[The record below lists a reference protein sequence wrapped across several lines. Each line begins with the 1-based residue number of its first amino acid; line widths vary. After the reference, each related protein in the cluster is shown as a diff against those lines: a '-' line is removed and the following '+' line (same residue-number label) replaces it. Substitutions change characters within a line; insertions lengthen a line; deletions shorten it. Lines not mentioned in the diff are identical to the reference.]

1 MDKRE
6 CISTVTGDI
15 MIKKIYLLRNPEE
28 REFRMFKSQ
37 IFDKLVPQLLQINP
51 EKLKISITDFAR
63 PRFTILPLKAAGL
76 AMISVWG
83 EIEECDEHIQ
93 EEMAGYSEN
102 VVGYLVTESIPV
114 SYEKT
119 WDDGNASPGAVLL
132 TLMKKNTNLSYEQF
146 MSEWFG
152 HHTPMALRIHPL
164 WNYIRNVVESLL
176 IEDSTP
182 FDGIVEE
189 HFRSLQDITNPVRFF
204 GGALK
209 MLPNMLKVWRHS
221 NKFLEISAIENYLL
235 REYHIRS

>member
-6 CISTVTGDI
+6 CTSTVTGDI
-15 MIKKIYLLRNPEE
+15 IIKKIYLIRNPEE

-37 IFDKLVPQLLQINP
+37 IFDKLVPQLLQLNP

-63 PRFTILPLKAAGL
+63 PRFTILPLKSTGL

-83 EIEECDEHIQ
+83 EIEDCDEHMQ
-93 EEMAGYSEN
+93 EEIAGYSEN

-119 WDDGNASPGAVLL
+119 WDDGNESPGAVLL

-164 WNYIRNVVESLL
+164 WNYIRNVVEASLTD
-176 IEDSTP
+176 DSP
-182 FDGIVEE
+182 FFDGIVEE
-189 HFRSLQDITNPVRFF
+189 HFRTLGDITNPVRFF
-204 GGALK
+204 GGVFN
-209 MLPNMLKVWRHS
+209 MFPNILKVWRHS
-221 NKFLEISAIENYLL
+221 NKFLELSATENYLL
-235 REYHIRS
+235 REYHIRT

>member
-1 MDKRE
+1 M
-6 CISTVTGDI
+6 T
-15 MIKKIYLLRNPEE
+15 KKIYLIRSPKE
-28 REFRMFKSQ
+28 REFHMFRSC
-37 IFDKLVPQLLQINP
+37 IFDKLVPQLLQLNP
-51 EKLKISITDFAR
+51 EKLKISITDFTR
-63 PRFTILPLKAAGL
+63 PRFTILPLKATGL

-83 EIEECDEHIQ
+83 ELADYNKCIHEG
-93 EEMAGYSEN
+93 MAGYSEN
-102 VVGYLVTESIPV
+102 VAGYLVTESVPV
-114 SYEKT
+114 SYEKV

-132 TLMKKNTNLSYEQF
+132 TLMNKNTNLSYEQF

-204 GGALK
+204 GGAFN
-209 MLPNMLKVWRHS
+209 MFPNIFKVWRHS
-221 NKFLEISAIENYLL
+221 NKFLEVSSIENYLL

>member
-1 MDKRE
+1 M
-6 CISTVTGDI
+6 T
-15 MIKKIYLLRNPEE
+15 KKIYLIRNPKD
-28 REFRMFKSQ
+28 REFHIFKAH
-37 IFDKLVPQLLQINP
+37 IFDKLIPQLLQLNP

-63 PRFTILPLKAAGL
+63 PRFTILPLKSTGL

-83 EIEECDEHIQ
+83 ELVDCNKCIHEG
-93 EEMAGYSEN
+93 MAGYSEN
-102 VVGYLVTESIPV
+102 VAGYQVTESIPV
-114 SYEKT
+114 AYEKV

-176 IEDSTP
+176 IEDSPP

-204 GGALK
+204 GGAFK
-209 MLPNMLKVWRHS
+209 MFPNMLKVWRHS
-221 NKFLEISAIENYLL
+221 NKFLEVSAIENYLM

>member
-1 MDKRE
+1 MRK
-6 CISTVTGDI
+6 STPTGDI
-15 MIKKIYLLRNPEE
+15 MTKKIYLIRSPRD
-28 REFRMFKSQ
+28 REFHIFKSQ
-37 IFDKLVPQLLQINP
+37 LFDKLVPQLLQINP

-63 PRFTILPLKAAGL
+63 PRFTILPLKATGL

-83 EIEECDEHIQ
+83 QIEDCNKCIQ
-93 EEMAGYSEN
+93 KEMAGYSEN
-102 VVGYLVTESIPV
+102 VAGYLVTESIPV

-176 IEDSTP
+176 IEDSP
-182 FDGIVEE
+182 SFDGIVEE
-189 HFRSLQDITNPVRFF
+189 HFRSLGDVKNPASFF
-204 GGALK
+204 GGAFK
-209 MLPNMLKVWRHS
+209 MFPNVLKVWRHS
-221 NKFLEISAIENYLL
+221 NKFLEISSIENYLM